1 MASHEVMS
9 YKYELYIHCEMSAPP
24 SDRKSRHTWSVLQ
37 TLCQPTKCS
46 LGNFKMQ
53 TWKRDA
59 RNPYGMSWRE
69 SLSPLGSRLPE
80 AVLVSELAL
89 PPLVQRSPRT
99 PFCYSQTAHSLA
111 KKCWESIGC
120 SGSHPDGS
128 PMAGGLPGPLWQ
140 HAATHLTA
148 LTRCHR
154 PSPKEP
160 FTTMEATP
168 LPKL

>member
-1 MASHEVMS
+1 MS
-9 YKYELYIHCEMSAPP
+9 YIYTVRCLRLPQIEKVGIHGPC
-24 SDRKSRHTWSVLQ
+24 SRHCASPQSALWGIS
-37 TLCQPTKCS
+37 KCRHERE
-46 LGNFKMQ
+46 MQ
-53 TWKRDA
+53 ETHMAWA
-59 RNPYGMSWRE
+59 EE
-69 SLSPLGSRLPE
+69 SLSPLGSRLLE

-111 KKCWESIGC
+111 KKCWESTGC